1 MFRLRVQGGE
11 RSGETFPLAAGE
23 VHVVGRGY
31 DARIRFG
38 EDATMSRV
46 HAELA
51 LVGDAWVLRN
61 KSKQGTY
68 VGAVK
73 IDGERLLRGG
83 DEITIGATRFI
94 FEKDPTQGADRA
106 TGESTAVP
114 GGGPVTPRPP
124 VSHGPPEK
132 AGYDSQ
138 GVFHMGWS
146 FMSAALERSNSS
158 VLSIPLVAA
167 GGPAKVAKKPFQFF
181 AIVTI
186 AAIVGTIVLHATLLG
201 QLWRDTPRLLAIAS
215 LLAIVPTIPYL
226 AAFKLLDRNAQIPLR
241 NYLACFFWGATVGC
255 SASAVLSTL
264 AIDFFSAFV
273 EDPKTGSLLTT
284 IFAAPIFEE
293 TTKGLAVLAVFYVLH
308 DEFDN
313 AVEGMLLGA
322 ASGLGFALVE
332 NLIYDA
338 RFLVRGMQQD
348 VFLWNGTYRALTC
361 ALVGHPVY
369 TAMTGLG
376 FGLARELDRKRPWRS
391 ALPIFGWLVAV
402 LMHTAWNA
410 ASVFVPRWLGRG
422 VKTEVLLALF
432 VGGSCAAFFI
442 AVLAYSLARERRI
455 LKGHLADEVEKGFI
469 EKDEL
474 ASFEQLFGREKFVFA
489 GIPRG
494 TYKLRKELRRA
505 QLELAFRKWH
515 LLQGD
520 SMKGKEVDRILLD
533 ARIRIRDARN
543 AINAKEKRKVVAES

>member
-23 VHVVGRGY
+23 LHLVGRGY
-31 DARIRFG
+31 DARIRFADD
-38 EDATMSRV
+38 ETMSRV

-51 LVGDAWVLRN
+51 LVGDAWILRN

-73 IDGERLLRGG
+73 VDGERLLRGG
-83 DEITIGATRFI
+83 DEITVGTTRFI
-94 FEKDPTQGADRA
+94 FEKDPTSGVA
-106 TGESTAVP
+106 P
-114 GGGPVTPRPP
+114 GHFPVTPRPT
-124 VSHGPPEK
+124 VEPPEK

-146 FMSAALERSNSS
+146 FISPALERSNSS
-158 VLSIPLVAA
+158 VLSIPLMPASLTPNVPKRQMQFFVIVTVAA
-167 GGPAKVAKKPFQFF
+167 VL
-181 AIVTI
+181 
-186 AAIVGTIVLHATLLG
+186 GTLTLHALLLG
-201 QLWRDTPRLLAIAS
+201 QIWRDTPRLLAIAS
-215 LLAIVPTIPYL
+215 VLAIAPTIPYL

-255 SASAVLSTL
+255 SASAILSTL

-284 IFAAPIFEE
+284 VFAAPIFEE

-308 DEFDN
+308 EEFDN

-322 ASGLGFALVE
+322 ASGLGFALIE

-348 VFLWNGTYRALTC
+348 AFLWNGTYRALTC

-376 FGLARELDRKRPWRS
+376 FGLARELDAKKPWRR
-391 ALPIFGWLVAV
+391 ALPFAGWLVAIV
-402 LMHTAWNA
+402 MHTGWNA
-410 ASVFVPRWLGRG
+410 ASVFVPRWIGRG
-422 VKTEVLLALF
+422 VKTSSTTPSRACSSSA
-432 VGGSCAAFFI
+432 GPARSSSSRSSPTRSRASAASS
-442 AVLAYSLARERRI
+442 AVTSRTR
-455 LKGHLADEVEKGFI
+455 
-469 EKDEL
+469 
-474 ASFEQLFGREKFVFA
+474 S
-489 GIPRG
+489 
-494 TYKLRKELRRA
+494 RRA
-505 QLELAFRKWH
+505 SSRRTSSRASR
-515 LLQGD
+515 
-520 SMKGKEVDRILLD
+520 SCS
-533 ARIRIRDARN
+533 AAN
-543 AINAKEKRKVVAES
+543 ASSSRASRAGPTS